1 MLTKKLYISF
11 KYAFAG
17 FWFCIKNERNFRVHI
32 LAALTVVLLS
42 PYYGFSPEQ
51 GVLIAIVIA
60 LVLICEMFNTALEA
74 MVDLETTEYN
84 ELAKKAKD
92 VSAGAVL
99 VAALCAIACFL
110 FLFLKADIIHNIIT
124 DITSSA
130 LKSVLATL
138 YLAAGYFFVRWRR

>member
-1 MLTKKLYISF
+1 LVLH
-11 KYAFAG
+11 
-17 FWFCIKNERNFRVHI
+17 KNERNFRVHI

-84 ELAKKAKD
+84 ELARKQ
-92 VSAGAVL
+92 
-99 VAALCAIACFL
+99 
-110 FLFLKADIIHNIIT
+110 
-124 DITSSA
+124 
-130 LKSVLATL
+130 
-138 YLAAGYFFVRWRR
+138 RM